1 MQITLGAYLLSGTQG
16 YRQAGIHQYT
26 RALLEALSTCNL
38 PDDLHLTALIN
49 PTARD
54 EVAQFTDPQ
63 SPISFR
69 TASRST
75 ESPLGRIRVE
85 QLETPGLLRGLHTD
99 LYHGLAFVA
108 PLRAPCPTVIT
119 VHDLSFITRPQT
131 HKRFNRIYLAL
142 FTRLSCRRAQRV
154 ITVSE
159 WTKRDVVNLLGV
171 DPARVDAIPLGVNP
185 RFHPLPMPEVSAFQQ
200 ANHIGAQTIFF
211 LGSLEPRKNLLALI
225 EAFHEVLART
235 PQAELIVGGSLGWK
249 YAPLFERVRTL
260 GLEGKVRFL
269 GPVAAEDLPRWYNA
283 CTVFAYPSLYEGFG
297 LPALEAM
304 ACGTP
309 VVTSNVTSLPEVV
322 GEAAISVSPTDT
334 HALAQGLGRVLADE
348 DLRLSMREQGL
359 RRAGMFTWQRT
370 AERTLEVYLRT
381 LKPAKLL

>member
-1 MQITLGAYLLSGTQG
+1 MRRPNSPIP
-16 YRQAGIHQYT
+16 
-26 RALLEALSTCNL
+26 NL
-38 PDDLHLTALIN
+38 
-49 PTARD
+49 
-54 EVAQFTDPQ
+54 Q
-63 SPISFR
+63 SPFILPHAAPKAR
-69 TASRST
+69 WGASAWK
-75 ESPLGRIRVE
+75 

-142 FTRLSCRRAQRV
+142 FTRLSCRRARRV

-185 RFHPLPMPEVSAFQQ
+185 RFHPLPTAGGERISTGQSHRRADDLLPGQPGTAQEPAGVDRSVPRSA
-200 ANHIGAQTIFF
+200 G
-211 LGSLEPRKNLLALI
+211 
-225 EAFHEVLART
+225 RT

-249 YAPLFERVRTL
+249 YAPLFERVAHI
-260 GLEGKVRFL
+260 GAEGKVRFL

-322 GEAAISVSPTDT
+322 GEAAIRRIT
-334 HALAQGLGRVLADE
+334 HGYA
-348 DLRLSMREQGL
+348 
-359 RRAGMFTWQRT
+359 RAGAGIEPGIDQ
-370 AERTLEVYLRT
+370 
-381 LKPAKLL
+381 

>member
-1 MQITLGAYLLSGTQG
+1 MQITLGAYLLSGTRG

-26 RALLEALSTCNL
+26 RALLEALAACDL
-38 PDDLHLTALIN
+38 PDDLHLTALVS

-54 EVAQFTDPQ
+54 EVAQFTNPQ

-69 TASRST
+69 PASRSAET
-75 ESPLGRIRVE
+75 PLGRIRVE
-85 QLETPGLLRGLHTD
+85 QLETPGLLRQLHTD

-142 FTRLSCRRAQRV
+142 FTRLSCRRARRV

-171 DPARVDAIPLGVNP
+171 DPARVDAIPLGVHP
-185 RFHPLPMPEVSAFQQ
+185 RFRPLPTPEVSAFQQ

-211 LGSLEPRKNLLALI
+211 LGSLEPRKNLPALI
-225 EAFHEVLART
+225 EAFHEVLAQT

-249 YAPLFERVRTL
+249 YAPLFERVRAL
-260 GLEGKVRFL
+260 GLEGKVRIL
-269 GPVAAEDLPRWYNA
+269 GPVAAEDLLRWYNA

-322 GEAAISVSPTDT
+322 GEAAVSVSPTDT
-334 HALAQGLGRVLADE
+334 HALAQGLSRVLTDE
-348 DLRLSMREQGL
+348 GLRLSMREQGL

-381 LKPAKLL
+381 LKPVKLL